1 MSTAP
6 WLLASGVLLVGG
18 IGPALLL
25 SGRGT
30 AAHRLVGLQLVGSL
44 LILVLISLSL
54 GLGRPDYL
62 IVPLVLVLLSFA
74 GTLVFTRLLGVRDD

>member
-25 SGRGT
+25 SARGT
-30 AAHRLVGLQLVGSL
+30 AAHRLVGLQLVSSL
-44 LILVLISLSL
+44 LIVVLILLSL

>member
-6 WLLASGVLLVGG
+6 WLLASGVLLAGG
-18 IGPALLL
+18 IGPAVLL
-25 SGRGT
+25 SSRGRS
-30 AAHRLVGLQLVGSL
+30 AHRLVGLQLVGSL
-44 LILVLISLSL
+44 LVVGLVTLSL